1 MLGDEVDRHIGV
13 KPGEVGLEL
22 PETWSFAELVRLFGE
37 EAFLVRNEHAR
48 PQPLEGRETMV
59 ETISGRPGRIG
70 NVAPAAKVPFADM
83 RGVIAG
89 TLEQPRDVG
98 QPRIEPV
105 GLSDRPIIGPVADIV
120 DEDDQIGRASWRD
133 RGGKYGEHPGVAVA
147 LKQKNR

>member
-70 NVAPAAKVPFADM
+70 NVAPAARAHFRA
-83 RGVIAG
+83 AG
-89 TLEQPRDVG
+89 
-98 QPRIEPV
+98 
-105 GLSDRPIIGPVADIV
+105 
-120 DEDDQIGRASWRD
+120 
-133 RGGKYGEHPGVAVA
+133 RGGGQGGGSTRT
-147 LKQKNR
+147 NRWSADNKKKKKTNTN